1 MASGTSRYQ
10 RAARQNRE
18 PTARTRISP
27 VSSPSSVP
35 GHISPSRAGRSSAAR
50 PVESPSWGLGRRP
63 RLWHLRT
70 ASPPFCPPARHDPM
84 AAVVTQNGLT
94 WKRSGLGDDRAQ
106 AMKPA
111 GCGRGPCGR
120 WPRPAGLP
128 WRDTGPFMWASRLVS
143 EGISRNCTPAGGSP
157 SCWPAGRTVLRSRTR
172 PPRSATRRSTLSS
185 QALSA
190 VSIPGLAQRRTQL
203 STGVSGIPL
212 W

>member
-1 MASGTSRYQ
+1 MASGTSCYQ
-10 RAARQNRE
+10 RAARENSSR
-18 PTARTRISP
+18 PRGPGSARSRLRPACRAISHHQGRVVLP
-27 VSSPSSVP
+27 PP
-35 GHISPSRAGRSSAAR
+35 GPW
-50 PVESPSWGLGRRP
+50 SPSWGLGRRP

-70 ASPPFCPPARHDPM
+70 GSPPFCPPARHDPM

-94 WKRSGLGDDRAQ
+94 WKCSGLGDDRAQ

-128 WRDTGPFMWASRLVS
+128 WRDAGPFMWASRIAS

-190 VSIPGLAQRRTQL
+190 VSIPRLAQSRTQL
-203 STGVSGIPL
+203 TTRVSGIPL
-212 W
+212 G